1 MDIFFTIIEYIGI
14 IAFSVAGAM
23 IAIDKEADIAGVLI
37 LALTT
42 AFGGGIMRDLFL
54 GYVPPRFFT
63 EYYVEIAVS
72 VTSALLV
79 FIFASIYKKTFLEKE
94 KTIGFVN
101 NFFDAAG
108 LGIFSVYS
116 ANMAVEMGHT
126 DPIVVISMGVIASVG
141 GGLVRDLILRD
152 IPFIIRKHVYF
163 VAALLGASVYYVF
176 FVLLSVNPVA
186 ASFAGFFITFVLRIM
201 ATVFKWNLP
210 KAILFSK
217 LSQDEPTAKNA
228 EKEAEEII
236 EVKNI

>member
-23 IAIDKEADIAGVLI
+23 VAIDKEADIVGVLF

-54 GYVPPRFFT
+54 GHTPPRFFT
-63 EYYVEIAVS
+63 EYQIEILVS
-72 VTSALLV
+72 LASALAV
-79 FIFASIYKKTFLEKE
+79 FIFASICKRTFLEKE
-94 KTIGFVN
+94 RLIGFVN

-116 ANMAVEMGHT
+116 ANMAVEMGYT
-126 DPIVVISMGVIASVG
+126 APIVVISMGVIASVG

-163 VAALLGASVYYVF
+163 VAALFGACTYYLM
-176 FVLLSVNPVA
+176 FVVLSLNPVA
-186 ASFAGFFITFVLRIM
+186 ASFAGFLVTFVLRIL

-210 KAILFSK
+210 RAITFSG
-217 LSQDEPTAKNA
+217 LVQSDVPTDGSKKDSEDTENS
-228 EKEAEEII
+228 
-236 EVKNI
+236 KNI